1 MLVAPRIHHLA
12 NGKEVTDFGSF
23 DFYPPSS
30 EQRLVFYFF
39 FKFYP
44 YCANCCNYSKWAI
57 YAADKS
63 VRVQWRN
70 KVDSWFTNDK
80 RVVEALRSRCKFNPS
95 WDDFWNGIWHLFL
108 FWKNGSQ
115 SRRILCNC
123 SFLFNK
129 KCQCCLRF
137 EREQKRETEIV
148 AKNKTKKVGNCL
160 NNKTVSV
167 TSIGIPTTDVVSWKE
182 ASKNKISN
190 KIISEKIPQ
199 IKSTTK
205 NFHCNIVDY
214 VQFSLRH
221 ANNHQLLGMLQENY
235 K

>member
-39 FKFYP
+39 KFYP
-44 YCANCCNYSKWAI
+44 YTALTVVTIQSGL
-57 YAADKS
+57 YAVDKS

-115 SRRILCNC
+115 SRRILCDC

-137 EREQKRETEIV
+137 ERELKRETEIV

-167 TSIGIPTTDVVSWKE
+167 TRIGIPTTDVVSWKE

-190 KIISEKIPQ
+190 KITSEIPQ
-199 IKSTTK
+199 IKSSTQ
-205 NFHCNIVDY
+205 NSHCNIVDIMSIILIASRE
-214 VQFSLRH
+214 QPPI
-221 ANNHQLLGMLQENY
+221 AGMLQ
-235 K
+235 